1 MNNKQ
6 EPFNVVSYQELYD
19 KYLDLQSRVTK
30 FSATEQ
36 KLINI
41 KDQLDHEL
49 ELYKRLN
56 EFNANAICCADLN
69 EFFQLTT
76 ESIIDIFETELATVF
91 VQDIS
96 NESAELVYTE
106 GIRDGER
113 ASFLEELNQVRQ
125 YFVSD
130 SEDLMLSPEML
141 SEYIVDNQLAHVL
154 ISHNL
159 ILNEK
164 LSIILFA
171 AISQTRKPLYSAYN
185 VRHKTLFS
193 IFIRQV
199 ESFVRNMLISK
210 ENRNQLQQIKASEL
224 ELKKLSLIA
233 TKAKSGVV
241 ITDAFGRVEWVNEA
255 FEKTSGYT
263 LPEILGRK
271 PKDFLRSHDPVNADA
286 RNKLKEFLSRK
297 ENVETVLVNYDKS
310 GKKYYN
316 QLEITP
322 VFDEKG
328 QHINFIS
335 LQKDITVEENYKH
348 DILRANS
355 RFELITTGSEIG
367 IWEWDLQ
374 ENKLTWNDV
383 QKKHFGIAEETPST
397 SWYSIWETSLHPEDK
412 ERVLGA
418 LHRLQSGEV
427 DKIEHEYRICRGES
441 LEIRY
446 IKSQVIAEFDQK
458 NELARLIGSSMDFT
472 EVRLHEL
479 ELVLKNEELQK
490 INGELDHFVY
500 RISHD
505 LRSPL
510 LAIKGLISV
519 MRITQ
524 DPIQNESYLNMIET
538 STGRLDNT
546 ILEILDYSRNSR
558 LELNEDLVDINQLI
572 HEIYEDLEHL
582 AEEHIDFQY
591 TSNVTSQL
599 VTDKTRLSTVIKN
612 VLSNAIKYRR
622 RGIETKLEVKLTHD
636 LQTDY
641 LTIQIKDNGEGIS
654 PESVNKVFDMFY
666 RASTSSFGTGLG
678 LYICKEIIQKM
689 NGTIDIHSVIN
700 EGTVVNV
707 LIPINT
713 IEKL

>member
-56 EFNANAICCADLN
+56 EFNSNAIRSKDLAD
-69 EFFQLTT
+69 FFQLTS
-76 ESIIDIFETELATVF
+76 ESIVDIFETEIAAVF
-91 VQDIS
+91 VDDLYNQKS
-96 NESAELVYTE
+96 ELIYTE
-106 GIRDGER
+106 GIRETER
-113 ASFLEELNQVRQ
+113 DKLLDELSQIRHQFSSDKEEYMLPPESLLVYNQNSTITHAL
-125 YFVSD
+125 VSRK
-130 SEDLMLSPEML
+130 LK
-141 SEYIVDNQLAHVL
+141 
-154 ISHNL
+154 
-159 ILNEK
+159 LNEK
-164 LSIILFA
+164 LVVVVIA
-171 AISQTRKPLYSAYN
+171 AISKTREPLYAAYN
-185 VRHKTLFS
+185 LRHKTLYS

-199 ESFVRNMLISK
+199 ESFIHNMLISK
-210 ENRNQLQQIKASEL
+210 DNRDQLQQIKASEL

-241 ITDAFGRVEWVNEA
+241 ITDAFGRVEWVNDA
-255 FEKTSGYT
+255 FEKTSGFT
-263 LPEILGRK
+263 LPEIIGKK
-271 PKDFLRSHDPVNADA
+271 PKDFLRSNEAINTEA
-286 RNKLKEFLSRK
+286 RVKLEQHLSRK
-297 ENVETVLVNYDKS
+297 ENVETVLVNYDKA

-322 VFDEKG
+322 VFDEQG

-348 DILRANS
+348 DILRANA
-355 RFELITTGSEIG
+355 RFELITAGSEIG
-367 IWEWDLQ
+367 IWEWDVQ
-374 ENKLTWNDV
+374 EDKLTWNDV
-383 QKKHFGIAEETPST
+383 QKKHFGIADNVPSS
-397 SWYSIWETSLHPEDK
+397 SWYTIWESSLHPEDK
-412 ERVLGA
+412 ERVMGA
-418 LHRLQSGEV
+418 LKRLESGAV
-427 DKIEHEYRICRGES
+427 SKIEHEYRIFRGDSSE
-441 LEIRY
+441 LRF
-446 IKSQVIAEFDQK
+446 IKSQVIAEFDQR
-458 NELARLIGSSMDFT
+458 NQLARLIGSSMDYT
-472 EVRLHEL
+472 EVRLHEF
-479 ELVLKNEELQK
+479 ELVSKNDELQK

-510 LAIKGLISV
+510 LAIKGLINV
-519 MRITQ
+519 MRITK
-524 DPIQNESYLNMIET
+524 DPAQNESYLNMIET

-558 LELNEDLVDINQLI
+558 LEMNEDLVDINSLI
-572 HEIYEDLEHL
+572 HEIYEDIEHL
-582 AEEHIDFQY
+582 ADEPIEFLY
-591 TSNVTSQL
+591 NSNVSKQL

-612 VLSNAIKYRR
+612 ILSNAIKYRR
-622 RGIETKLEVKLTHD
+622 RDLVTKLEVVLNVDRAAQH
-636 LQTDY
+636 
-641 LTIQIKDNGEGIS
+641 LTIRIKDNGEGIS

-689 NGTIDIHSVIN
+689 NGTIDIHSVVN